1 MTENTTQN
9 ECFSVSAGCVS
20 MQLLANYVLISV
32 VITACLEG
40 PETSNHKHLFNELN
54 ILFFLKRKKRKK
66 NYSRL
71 LELEVLAKYC
81 VTSLSVSVYA
91 AQREGGLCGKTLFL
105 SSSSF
110 IYEYIW
116 SVMPSVKTP
125 PPPPPFPSLCNTII
139 RVGVW
144 IPVHADAG
152 LHLSGGGSQYIPQL
166 FQRFKVCCNLF
177 LQHTKQECMLLD

>member
-1 MTENTTQN
+1 MLWSQLVLRGQKHQTINIY
-9 ECFSVSAGCVS
+9 S
-20 MQLLANYVLISV
+20 MNWTFY
-32 VITACLEG
+32 
-40 PETSNHKHLFNELN
+40 
-54 ILFFLKRKKRKK
+54 FFKKGRKKRG

-71 LELEVLAKYC
+71 LELPFPGHFFFCRMNSLCRSQQARFSPQKKIVLAKYC

-116 SVMPSVKTP
+116 SVFVKTP

-144 IPVHADAG
+144 IPVADAG
-152 LHLSGGGSQYIPQL
+152 LHLSGGGSQYIFQL

-177 LQHTKQECMLLD
+177 LQHTKQLS